1 MDGEGF
7 PTLYFPRKESDYL
20 QLITSMWYNVNRF
33 LPMKINSQSV
43 IGEYF
48 ECQLPSLISET
59 GPLTLTVKKLHG
71 GHQTKITLSTLTATL
86 GVRLDTVELPLPT
99 NDVLW
104 RTPKAFKA
112 IDFLAEISTVGLPD
126 CPDGAAKDLII
137 AVQAT
142 VQSGNQNKK
151 IRKSLVGLTEDI
163 TRDKKVIFILI
174 NPNWTDFNA
183 NYSIAKE
190 VTSGPAAARFQNC
203 WYGQPSD
210 FQGCKGLFNL
220 LTSMLQSMHIK
231 YKRTVIQWEI

>member
-1 MDGEGF
+1 MEN
-7 PTLYFPRKESDYL
+7 T
-20 QLITSMWYNVNRF
+20 Q
-33 LPMKINSQSV
+33 
-43 IGEYF
+43 
-48 ECQLPSLISET
+48 
-59 GPLTLTVKKLHG
+59 
-71 GHQTKITLSTLTATL
+71 
-86 GVRLDTVELPLPT
+86 
-99 NDVLW
+99 
-104 RTPKAFKA
+104 AFKA

-190 VTSGPAAARFQNC
+190 VTSGPAEARFQNC

-220 LTSMLQSMHIK
+220 LTSMFM
-231 YKRTVIQWEI
+231 

>member
-71 GHQTKITLSTLTATL
+71 GHQTKEITLSTLTATL
-86 GVRLDTVELPLPT
+86 EVRLDTVELPLPT

-104 RTPKAFKA
+104 RTPKRSK
-112 IDFLAEISTVGLPD
+112 P
-126 CPDGAAKDLII
+126 
-137 AVQAT
+137 
-142 VQSGNQNKK
+142 
-151 IRKSLVGLTEDI
+151 
-163 TRDKKVIFILI
+163 
-174 NPNWTDFNA
+174 
-183 NYSIAKE
+183 
-190 VTSGPAAARFQNC
+190 
-203 WYGQPSD
+203 
-210 FQGCKGLFNL
+210 
-220 LTSMLQSMHIK
+220 
-231 YKRTVIQWEI
+231 